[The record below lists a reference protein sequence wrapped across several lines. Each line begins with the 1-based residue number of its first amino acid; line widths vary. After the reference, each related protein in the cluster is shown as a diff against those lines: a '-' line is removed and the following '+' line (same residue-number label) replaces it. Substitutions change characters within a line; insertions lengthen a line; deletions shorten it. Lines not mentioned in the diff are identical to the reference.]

1 MSIGTSEIGIVST
14 QYFHSTRPLVL
25 QSGTVLPELV
35 IAYETYGVL
44 NPRRDNALLLLHAL
58 SGDAHAAGRHS
69 PTEKHPGW
77 WDDMVGPGKAFDT
90 NQYFV
95 ICSNVIGGCKGSSGP
110 VSINPATGTQWQS
123 DFPVVTIQD
132 MVSAQTHLLDALGID
147 VLVAVAGGSMG
158 GFQAL
163 AWMTS
168 HSRRV
173 KKSILLATSASH
185 TPQAIAW
192 NAIGRQAVMRDPF
205 WCEGFY
211 PSDAPPAH
219 GLAIARMIGHMTYLS
234 AESLSRRFPQ
244 RYKNATTPQYMLSD
258 EFGIESYLNYQAE
271 KFNHRFDANSYLY
284 ITKAM
289 DYWDV
294 AAAGQSLVQALQC
307 WEGQSLVVSFD
318 SDTLYPTSESLAIVH
333 ALQQNNHSVEF
344 HELHSF
350 AGHDA
355 FLLESAV
362 QTPLIQNFL
371 QK

>member
-1 MSIGTSEIGIVST
+1 MSIGISEIGIVST

-25 QSGTVLPELV
+25 QSGEVLPELV
-35 IAYETYGVL
+35 LAYETYGVL
-44 NPRRDNALLLLHAL
+44 NARRDNAVLLLHAL

-69 PTEKHPGW
+69 QDEKHPGW

-95 ICSNVIGGCKGSSGP
+95 LCSNVIGGCKGSSGP
-110 VSINPATGTQWQS
+110 VSMNPATGVPWQAN
-123 DFPVVTIQD
+123 FPVVTIQD
-132 MVSAQTHLLDALGID
+132 MVLAQTHLLDALGID

-163 AWMTS
+163 AWMAGQPQ
-168 HSRRV
+168 RV
-173 KKSILLATSASH
+173 QKSILLATSASH
-185 TPQAIAW
+185 PPQAIAW
-192 NAIGRQAVMRDPF
+192 NAIGRQAVMRDPL

-211 PSDAPPAH
+211 ASDAPPAH
-219 GLAIARMIGHMTYLS
+219 GLAIARMIGHITYLS
-234 AESLSRRFPQ
+234 ADSLLKRFPQ
-244 RYKNATTPQYMLSD
+244 RYQNATKPQFRLSD

-271 KFNHRFDANSYLY
+271 KFIQRFDANSYLY

-294 AAAGQSLVQALQC
+294 ADASASIDNALKTWQGQT
-307 WEGQSLVVSFD
+307 LVVSFD
-318 SDTLYPTSESLAIVH
+318 SDMLYPTCESLEIVR
-333 ALQQNNHSVEF
+333 ALQQNGSAVEF
-344 HELHSF
+344 HELHSI

-355 FLLESAV
+355 FLVESAM
-362 QTPLIQNFL
+362 QTPLIQKFL